1 RRSSK
6 TPSVKMALALAN
18 RPALR
23 ASAVARRPARRTVV
37 TKAALDPALVISGST
52 AAFLA
57 VGRFVFLPYQR
68 REANF
73 DASVGPKTTGST
85 YFDDLQKTSTVF
97 GTNDPAGFNII
108 DVFGWGALG
117 HAVGFAV
124 LAINSLQ
131 A

>member
-1 RRSSK
+1 
-6 TPSVKMALALAN
+6 MQALAQ
-18 RPALR
+18 RPTLR
-23 ASAVARRPARRTVV
+23 SSAVARRPARRAVV
-37 TKAALDPALVISGST
+37 TKAALDPSFVISGST

-57 VGRFVFLPYQR
+57 IGRFVFLPYQR

-73 DASVGPKTTGST
+73 DASVGPKTTGTT

-97 GTNDPAGFNII
+97 STNDPAGFNII

-117 HAVGFAV
+117 HAVAFAI
-124 LAINSLQ
+124 LAANSLQ

>member
-1 RRSSK
+1 
-6 TPSVKMALALAN
+6 MAPLALAN

-23 ASAVARRPARRTVV
+23 ATAAAPRRPARRTVV
-37 TKAALDPALVISGST
+37 TKAALLDPTLVVSGST

-57 VGRFVFLPYQR
+57 LGRFVFLPYQR

-73 DASVGPKTTGST
+73 DASVGPKTTGTT

-108 DVFGWGALG
+108 DVLGWGALG
-117 HAVGFAV
+117 HAAAFAV
-124 LAINSLQ
+124 LAINSLH

>member
-1 RRSSK
+1 
-6 TPSVKMALALAN
+6 MALALAN

-23 ASAVARRPARRTVV
+23 ATAAARRPARRTVV
-37 TKAALDPALVISGST
+37 TKASFYRAALDPALVISGST

-73 DASVGPKTTGST
+73 DATVGPKTTGTT